1 MKFAKVVFWIA
12 GVWGVL
18 VIAPLFFLI
27 DTVSRQAPPAIT
39 HPEFYYGFADVTL
52 MWQIAFF
59 VIALDPER
67 YRAMM
72 IPPAVA
78 KFGWAIL
85 VTTLYLQGR
94 ISSGQL
100 MFGAS
105 DFTLAVLFVAAF
117 IKTRP
122 QVEDGYLLRE

>member
-1 MKFAKVVFWIA
+1 
-12 GVWGVL
+12 
-18 VIAPLFFLI
+18 
-27 DTVSRQAPPAIT
+27 
-39 HPEFYYGFADVTL
+39 
-52 MWQIAFF
+52 
-59 VIALDPER
+59 
-67 YRAMM
+67 
-72 IPPAVA
+72 
-78 KFGWAIL
+78 